1 MKWSAELQNGDGDYG
16 SKHRRM
22 MRCAVICGVAS
33 ALITIA
39 FIIAWCQYD
48 DEDGLAG
55 MAERFKGD
63 DFTTAD
69 WERVIVDSG
78 PLSYGWEKEAV

>member
-1 MKWSAELQNGDGDYG
+1 M
-16 SKHRRM
+16 
-22 MRCAVICGVAS
+22 VA
-33 ALITIA
+33 IA

-55 MAERFKGD
+55 MAERIKGD
-63 DFTTAD
+63 NFTTAD

-78 PLSYGWEKEAV
+78 PLSYGWEQEAV